1 MVNEAVKL
9 TGKYSLIAQLI
20 TGIVDVVALQV
31 ENKDLVLKQ
40 LLSLELAVQ
49 IIELVF
55 YIWLVYHFPPN
66 TKEEVTKYRYYDW
79 ALSTN
84 IMLFTLIVYIIH
96 LRYPDK
102 TITEIYTENK
112 KNIQSVLM
120 LNTSMLI
127 IGYMGEVKKLSINQ
141 SVYIGFIPFIIYYGI
156 IYKSYVKND
165 LLPVVS
171 DEKKREINLLFWYF
185 FIVWSMYGVSA
196 MFPYTEKNISYN
208 VLDIFSKN
216 FFGLFLSWKVYKDKV
231 N

>member
-112 KNIQSVLM
+112 KNIHSVLM

-165 LLPVVS
+165 SLPVVS

-185 FIVWSMYGVSA
+185 FIVWSMYGISA

-231 N
+231 I

>member
-208 VLDIFSKN
+208 ILDIFSKN